1 MSRRQYTWASRRE
14 TPTFE
19 KLDRFLA
26 SVEWGQK
33 FLLVSVHAVTR
44 EGSDHTPLLLDSGNM
59 HMSETIVIFI

>member
-26 SVEWGQK
+26 SVEWEQ
-33 FLLVSVHAVTR
+33 FQLVSVHAVTR

-59 HMSETIVIFI
+59 HMSETVVIFI